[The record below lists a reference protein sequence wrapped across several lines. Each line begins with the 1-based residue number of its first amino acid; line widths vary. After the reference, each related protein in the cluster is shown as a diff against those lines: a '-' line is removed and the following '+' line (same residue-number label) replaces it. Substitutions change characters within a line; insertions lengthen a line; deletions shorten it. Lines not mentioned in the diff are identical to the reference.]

1 MIVENLLFVE
11 FRVSVLMY
19 NFIIILRV
27 IIGFVR
33 DYNMIMEIRE
43 VEDI

>member
-19 NFIIILRV
+19 NFIIILYV
-27 IIGFVR
+27 IIGFVK